1 MTSGGGLRVRAYGA
15 RAVLV
20 ELPDA
25 ATRRAVTHW
34 LTEHSRPPV
43 DVIPAETTVLLD
55 VPDLRVGSD
64 MAQLQLRNL
73 VRRLRSVDAAEL
85 SAPPVAAALVTV
97 AVTYDGPDL
106 DTVARALGMST
117 DRFVQW
123 HTETPWEVGFLGFM
137 PGFGYL
143 MRDDHQR
150 SIDRLASPR
159 PAIPAGSV
167 GFAGHYSGIYPRSSP
182 GGWQLVGRTDQT
194 LFDAEHG
201 AVLTAGDRVQF
212 RAPA

>member
-1 MTSGGGLRVRAYGA
+1 MTVGGELSFRGYGA

-25 ATRRAVTHW
+25 AARHGVTHW
-34 LTEHSRPPV
+34 LTEHAEPAV

-55 VPDLRVGSD
+55 VPDLLIGD
-64 MAQLQLRNL
+64 EQAQVELRRL
-73 VRRLRSVDAAEL
+73 VRRLRSADPAAL
-85 SAPPVAAALVTV
+85 SAPSVPGRPVAIE
-97 AVTYDGPDL
+97 VTYDGPDL
-106 DTVARALGMST
+106 GTVAGALELTPDG
-117 DRFVQW
+117 FVRW
-123 HTETPWEVGFLGFM
+123 HTEAPWEVGFLGFM

-143 MRDDHQR
+143 LRDDHQR
-150 SIDRLASPR
+150 SIDRLSSPR
-159 PAIPAGSV
+159 PSIPAGSV

-194 LFDAEHG
+194 LFDPERG

-212 RAPA
+212 RALR